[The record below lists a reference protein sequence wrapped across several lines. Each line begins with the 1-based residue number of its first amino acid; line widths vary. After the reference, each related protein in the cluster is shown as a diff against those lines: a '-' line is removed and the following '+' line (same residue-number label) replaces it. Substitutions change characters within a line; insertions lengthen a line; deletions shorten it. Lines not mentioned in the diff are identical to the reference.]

1 MSSLQWC
8 DRVAVAKLTCL
19 INRGHVGWDASLE
32 IDPDVMFFVGGREI
46 NFDYSTINMFTTL
59 FNHICLIH

>member
-32 IDPDVMFFVGGREI
+32 IDSDVMFFGGAEKSSLI
-46 NFDYSTINMFTTL
+46 TVQL
-59 FNHICLIH
+59 ICLQLCLIIFV